1 MRYIPL
7 KEKAKDD
14 LEDWLEQSNAI
25 LDELKAEPDAKQRKA
40 IIHRNKTHWRNG
52 DLLEFLKDLSGGK
65 CWYTEARFS
74 AEYPHLEHFRPKS
87 CARNED
93 WEKCHEGYWW
103 LAFDI
108 ENYRLSK
115 PMPNTRKGTY
125 FPLRERGQAVCE
137 PGIAVTREAPMF
149 LDPANEDDTELI
161 SFNALGQPEPNP
173 EPPIDLDDW
182 DRKRI
187 EFSIERYGLDDT
199 ELCDL
204 RKALW
209 VSISSMFEEYA
220 ENGLKAKRERCLES
234 AGKAKQIKAELKKYL
249 DPKHEFTALVRAC
262 FQAHK
267 VGKSL
272 FPQLIDVKIAA

>member
-7 KEKAKDD
+7 KEREKES
-14 LEDWLEQSNAI
+14 LETWLEKSNEV
-25 LDELKAEPDAKQRKA
+25 LEELKAEPDAQRRKA
-40 IIHRNKTHWRNG
+40 IIHRNKKHWRDEG
-52 DLLEFLKDLSGGK
+52 LLNFLKALSDGK
-65 CWYTEARFS
+65 CWYTEAKFT

-93 WEKCHEGYWW
+93 WDKCHDGYWW

-137 PGIAVTREAPMF
+137 PGIAVTRESPMF
-149 LDPANEDDTELI
+149 LDPANEDDAALI

-182 DRKRI
+182 DKKRL
-187 EFSIERYGLDDT
+187 EFSIKRYGLDDT
-199 ELCDL
+199 TLCNQ

-209 VSISSMFEEYA
+209 VSISSMFKEYA
-220 ENGLKAKRERCLES
+220 EYGLKAQRERCIES

-249 DPKHEFTALVRAC
+249 DPKQEFTGLIRAC
-262 FQAHK
+262 FQDSR

-272 FPQLIDVKIAA
+272 YPQLVEKLIAA

>member
-7 KEKAKDD
+7 KEKAKEN
-14 LEDWLEQSNAI
+14 LVNWLEKSNA
-25 LDELKAEPDAKQRKA
+25 LLEELKAEPDAQKRKA
-40 IIHRNKTHWRNG
+40 IIHKNKRHWR
-52 DLLEFLKDLSGGK
+52 DETLLNFLKALSDGK

-74 AEYPHLEHFRPKS
+74 AEYPHLEHFRPRS

-93 WEKCHEGYWW
+93 WEKCHDGYWW

-108 ENYRLSK
+108 NNYRLSK
-115 PMPNTRKGTY
+115 PMPNTRKGSY

-137 PGIAVTREAPMF
+137 PGIAVTRESPMF
-149 LDPANEDDTELI
+149 LDPANEDDTNLI

-173 EPPIDLDDW
+173 EPPIDLDEW

-187 EFSIERYGLDDT
+187 EFSIKCYGLDNTD
-199 ELCDL
+199 LCEQ

-209 VSISSMFEEYA
+209 RSITAMFAEYSK
-220 ENGLKAKRERCLES
+220 NGLKAKHERCIES
-234 AGKAKQIKAELKKYL
+234 AGKAKQIKAELKKFL
-249 DPKHEFTALVRAC
+249 DPKHEFTVLIRAC
-262 FQAHK
+262 FLAHK

-272 FPQLIDVKIAA
+272 YPQLLQINQAA